1 MKRRAPVLAA
11 VLAGAL
17 TLTACGADANDDK
30 PMARAEVREA
40 ARDVDSE
47 FLPEVDEDDPNRPS
61 EAFIGEVMRALGR
74 AVGDIAREEK
84 ANGLS
89 AEYYARISALY
100 GPDMIP
106 AIVAAAKNQ
115 ERLDFFRIRPN
126 PGDLILRNPVLV
138 NYGPDCLALRA
149 VVDTTQIRPRTK
161 PVSDAQW
168 LAGNSDPSWLVVQQG
183 APSQYNETG
192 WRIVYLM
199 SVRSGGMRT
208 CPEQ

>member
-1 MKRRAPVLAA
+1 MMRRAPVLAA
-11 VLAGAL
+11 LAAAVLAL
-17 TLTACGADANDDK
+17 SACGGDGGNSD
-30 PMARAEVREA
+30 PIARAEIREA
-40 ARDVDSE
+40 ARDVDAE
-47 FLPEVDEDDPNRPS
+47 FVPEVDEDDPNRPS
-61 EAFIGEVMRALGR
+61 EAFIEDVMRALGS
-74 AVGDIAREEK
+74 AVGDVAREEK

-89 AEYYARISALY
+89 AVYYARISALY

-106 AIVAAAKNQ
+106 TIVAAAKNQ

-126 PGDLILRNPVLV
+126 PGDLILRNAVLV
-138 NYGPDCLALRA
+138 NYGPNCLALRA

-183 APSQYNETG
+183 SPSQYNESG
-192 WRIVYLM
+192 WRIVYLA